1 MDRRMVTYQRGEL
14 LTLQWCSENIRKKLK
29 KEKNICQNAWRVMLP
44 STMDTIMIANP
55 SNDSLSKMFTVAT
68 V

>member
-14 LTLQWCSENIRKKLK
+14 LTLQWCSENIKKKLK

-44 STMDTIMIANP
+44 STMDTTMIANP
-55 SNDSLSKMFTVAT
+55 SNDSLSKMFTVVT